1 LFGGVC
7 ETSGTGAR
15 PTAARARFSNQVF
28 RKTPVKDLALN
39 ANERDFQK
47 ASITLRA
54 GVPL

>member
-1 LFGGVC
+1 VQD
-7 ETSGTGAR
+7 R
-15 PTAARARFSNQVF
+15 PRRARVFSNQVL

>member
-15 PTAARARFSNQVF
+15 PTASRARFSNQVL